1 MTLADEGEL
10 KRIGVQ
16 QEWLKGVPQTENDQ
30 RRNLRALEKK
40 RAHEAKV
47 RVNRTGFP
55 SCRQISQLCLMTE
68 ANILTVS
75 WFQMHLEKIFKIIM
89 L

>member
-1 MTLADEGEL
+1 MTPADEGKL
-10 KRIGVQ
+10 KRISVQ

-30 RRNLRALEKK
+30 RRNPRALEKK
-40 RAHEAKV
+40 RAHKAKI

-55 SCRQISQLCLMTE
+55 SCLQISQLCLMTE

-75 WFQMHLEKIFKIIM
+75 WF
-89 L
+89 